1 MVLGGQCVGQPDGS
15 TCGGCGAHEFCD
27 TSATPD
33 ACACVPGYTGDPCTF
48 QGLIRDPSF
57 QQLVDTGAWVNEDGK
72 GAAVLPGELGD
83 VDSGEGDLDDSVICN
98 GGSLLQVVEMP
109 SYELADPFVVEVNY
123 KAEGVH
129 GLAVGFGRS
138 WTRLPPTGP
147 NWEPGRFCIGEG
159 GYGRDPAGNEVEVR
173 ISASERLANCY
184 YREPGS
190 SIRVDHFR
198 IVRANDG
205 ECLAPGSVRN
215 GTVEAQG
222 EAWEVLTEQDAQGGL
237 APGEGR
243 EGEPGMRIRRA
254 AGAAG
259 RATMATQMSVP
270 LAESLPSAAL
280 VFWWRGSSGH
290 LFDVELGTLIDLG
303 DRGRQV
309 DTLAGTGSGLPY
321 IACLPPWTHG
331 SELDLSFS
339 LPEGGADLVELVV
352 DEVQL
357 TSDSRC
363 GTDPDLLDP
372 GFESAPN
379 RWFGSSVSSTRETVV
394 LQENDPLVRS
404 GRGLLELRYERPDA
418 TLSMETY
425 VFVPESDGEEGPA
438 LTLHSLSPATPSAEV
453 TWVLGRSEVETGD
466 VLTEVDWQANRVCL
480 PPPWAGRWFRVQV
493 RVESTTGV
501 TGEERI
507 LLDDFSLGTSP
518 LCPVD

>member
-379 RWFGSSVSSTRETVV
+379 RWFGSSVLNSGMTRCSSSAGSAGRRPCSASDSRRSWRFC
-394 LQENDPLVRS
+394 QRSGPSGRSASRSRWARS
-404 GRGLLELRYERPDA
+404 GRAPARWARASGGCGWSITGGWARC
-418 TLSMETY
+418 
-425 VFVPESDGEEGPA
+425 GPRCWSVCPRA
-438 LTLHSLSPATPSAEV
+438 HAAEI
-453 TWVLGRSEVETGD
+453 
-466 VLTEVDWQANRVCL
+466 
-480 PPPWAGRWFRVQV
+480 VQV
-493 RVESTTGV
+493 CPVGWV
-501 TGEERI
+501 EERNPASAATQAPEGCVSQAQP
-507 LLDDFSLGTSP
+507 SLPAHAAAG
-518 LCPVD
+518 